1 VTSELRVVCCVRRV
15 RLISDVDV
23 RLLLLVQVRAGRRA
37 WTSSGCCGR
46 NNRISSVFATG
57 CTPFYQTRPESVCV
71 VSVFVSDLRL
81 NLLFNH
87 RIINAGES
95 PLQMSFLV
103 SDRRF

>member
-1 VTSELRVVCCVRRV
+1 
-15 RLISDVDV
+15 
-23 RLLLLVQVRAGRRA
+23 LVEVRARRRA